1 MKSVFHNDIITL
13 NSTKYAVI
21 RQFSSMYLF
30 YCCCFSV
37 VQKKPVYPT
46 LDETF
51 MERQGNVCCFL
62 PGTRNTEIFPNVF
75 QFEEIQKVIRMK
87 ICSLK

>member
-1 MKSVFHNDIITL
+1 
-13 NSTKYAVI
+13 
-21 RQFSSMYLF
+21 
-30 YCCCFSV
+30 
-37 VQKKPVYPT
+37 
-46 LDETF
+46 

-87 ICSLK
+87 ICSTQITRLRKENK